1 MKTEDGTLAVDL
13 SHKILFQVVD
23 GVASIVIKRWGKG
36 GKVTIFFN
44 AIAELDC
51 C

>member
-1 MKTEDGTLAVDL
+1 MKTEDGHLAVDL

-36 GKVTIFFN
+36 GVTIFFN
-44 AIAELDC
+44 KIAELDC